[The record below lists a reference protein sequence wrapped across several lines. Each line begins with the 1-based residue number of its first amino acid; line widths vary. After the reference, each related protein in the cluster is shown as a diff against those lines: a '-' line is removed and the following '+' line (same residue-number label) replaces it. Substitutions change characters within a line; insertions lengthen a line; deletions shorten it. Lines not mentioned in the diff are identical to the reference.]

1 MEEYIGQ
8 VANYF
13 QRIGVAVLVLKRGLQ
28 VGDVVHIKGY
38 TTDFSQPVESME
50 IEHQKVQA
58 VGPKAAVALKVIK
71 PVRRGDSVYKL
82 IQDS

>member
-1 MEEYIGQ
+1 MEEHIGQ
-8 VANYF
+8 VTNYF
-13 QRIGVAVLVLKRGLQ
+13 RRIGVAVLELKGGLK

-58 VGPKAAVALKVIK
+58 VGPKAAVALEVIQ
-71 PVRRGDSVYKL
+71 PVRRGDSVYRL
-82 IQDS
+82 VEES

>member
-1 MEEYIGQ
+1 MEEHIGQ
-8 VANYF
+8 VTNYF
-13 QRIGVAVLVLKRGLQ
+13 RRIGVAVLELKGGLK

-58 VGPKAAVALKVIK
+58 VGPKAAVALKVIQ
-71 PVRRGDSVYKL
+71 PVRRGDSVYRL
-82 IQDS
+82 GEES